1 MKEDRPG
8 VLVCACRADGKIV
21 LNDPYACEDTYIQMC
36 RAKRI
41 SARGRASNSGERGE
55 GYAESGND

>member
-21 LNDPYACEDTYIQMC
+21 LNAPYNSEDC
-36 RAKRI
+36 WLKSRRRI
-41 SARGRASNSGERGE
+41 PAPDRASNKPEEGRAKHDERT
-55 GYAESGND
+55 